1 MGKFTGAYIT
11 NTGKE
16 MLFGS
21 KNLTYTKV
29 ILYDQDLS
37 QTAIDQ
43 VRALTS
49 LDNPLLTTQIGL
61 ADTKSDQV
69 IVEATFKND
78 RVNQDINFKSV
89 GWYAKTDTRPE
100 SLIAVSVIDGVK
112 TLGANSPD
120 QVSTSSINL
129 KLAMA
134 IDDATTVTT
143 QINPAGTITPAQLDS
158 AVSNAKQELN
168 ASLKAQADK
177 ANSELTSANNE
188 LTKKLNKAIDDT
200 NASLTTKADKV
211 DVDQALSTK
220 ADKTEVNNQLNQKAN
235 ASDVN
240 RALDNKADKS
250 NTYTKAQVDDRNN
263 QLEQKLDAKI
273 SGKDTEDTITV
284 VTGYDPAT
292 KSATKENR
300 KSHDA
305 WLVDQ
310 IALGKIA
317 DALNSIDGNR
327 SINSAVDVNTV
338 QDYGAYK
345 LTNQGNTNTPPW
357 LQDKRGQLYVF
368 NYDGNAK
375 TQIWIPVGSGAYEG
389 NIGYRYWEGN
399 NVPAWIKIAN
409 SSDIT
414 NAMNLAKQAQSTAST
429 KANASDL
436 SALQNSALQLINGN
450 SGDDILSFRDEKIR
464 RYSNVSNV
472 KNLPSMAN
480 SSWFYVVTHTSQGWG
495 NVTVISQDNCYWQ
508 NSLNGNA
515 WTGWVK
521 HTTST
526 DVTNLQNQ
534 INAKLNFVRQD
545 AATAIVHDFPTNIN
559 DLDKLPEGRYNTR
572 NLSPDA
578 WNAIKNRPD
587 IDKYGMIICYRE
599 EADGWQLAFSTNHP
613 TTMYFRG
620 AGGATYSPWQKL
632 EQVDVSGLLA
642 KITDAKNTATQA
654 SQKADNANNNANGR
668 LPLSGGNMNL
678 RSVINWNGGGINDRT
693 GNLGGIT
700 WNGGTDNARI
710 YGDQDGND
718 NLDLAFDLG
727 DDGSNHFSFR
737 KNGQEIAM
745 IGLNG
750 HFTGTVDWDHI
761 NGKPSFNN
769 PELESKINNVQNIA
783 NSANSK
789 VDTLNSAFAVHK
801 YSNAVNLNDLWST
814 WGISYLLN
822 SNNTNT
828 PSFISDKRG
837 TLFTFSFDGNG
848 KWQLFA
854 GCISG
859 LAYRSYLSDGNTWH
873 RLVDERDVTSL
884 QNQINDLRNQINQ
897 LKSTIPQI
905 RRFNNENDARNWEGN
920 DPNKIAVVE

>member
-1 MGKFTGAYIT
+1 MSKFTGAYIT

-240 RALDNKADKS
+240 RALDNKAD
-250 NTYTKAQVDDRNN
+250 
-263 QLEQKLDAKI
+263 
-273 SGKDTEDTITV
+273 
-284 VTGYDPAT
+284 
-292 KSATKENR
+292 
-300 KSHDA
+300 
-305 WLVDQ
+305 
-310 IALGKIA
+310 
-317 DALNSIDGNR
+317 
-327 SINSAVDVNTV
+327 
-338 QDYGAYK
+338 
-345 LTNQGNTNTPPW
+345 
-357 LQDKRGQLYVF
+357 
-368 NYDGNAK
+368 
-375 TQIWIPVGSGAYEG
+375 
-389 NIGYRYWEGN
+389 
-399 NVPAWIKIAN
+399 
-409 SSDIT
+409 
-414 NAMNLAKQAQSTAST
+414 
-429 KANASDL
+429 ASDL

-472 KNLPSMAN
+472 NNLPSMAN

>member
-1 MGKFTGAYIT
+1 MSKFTGAYIT

-21 KNLTYTKV
+21 KNLTYTKAV
-29 ILYDQDLS
+29 LYDQDLS
-37 QTAIDQ
+37 QAPINQ
-43 VRALTS
+43 VRTLTS
-49 LDNPLLTTQIGL
+49 FDNPLLTTQIGL
-61 ADTKSDQV
+61 ADTKNDQV

-89 GWYAKTDTRPE
+89 GWYAKTDIQAE
-100 SLIAVSVIDGVK
+100 SLIAVSVIDGIK
-112 TLGANSPD
+112 TIGANAPD

-177 ANSELTSANNE
+177 ANSEFTLANNE
-188 LTKKLNKAIDDT
+188 LTEKIDRAIDDT
-200 NASLTTKADKV
+200 NASLATKAAKT

-220 ADKTEVNNQLNQKAN
+220 ANT
-235 ASDVN
+235 SDVN
-240 RALDNKADKS
+240 AAI
-250 NTYTKAQVDDRNN
+250 
-263 QLEQKLDAKI
+263 EKLK
-273 SGKDTEDTITV
+273 TE
-284 VTGYDPAT
+284 YDP
-292 KSATKENR
+292 
-300 KSHDA
+300 
-305 WLVDQ
+305 
-310 IALGKIA
+310 KIA
-317 DALNSIDGNR
+317 EAGKVKGIKVNNSEIINPDPDG
-327 SINSAVDVNTV
+327 
-338 QDYGAYK
+338 
-345 LTNQGNTNTPPW
+345 
-357 LQDKRGQLYVF
+357 
-368 NYDGNAK
+368 
-375 TQIWIPVGSGAYEG
+375 
-389 NIGYRYWEGN
+389 
-399 NVPAWIKIAN
+399 
-409 SSDIT
+409 
-414 NAMNLAKQAQSTAST
+414 
-429 KANASDL
+429 
-436 SALQNSALQLINGN
+436 LINLFGFSYLRN
-450 SGDDILSFRDEKIR
+450 FP
-464 RYSNVSNV
+464 NN
-472 KNLPSMAN
+472 
-480 SSWFYVVTHTSQGWG
+480 
-495 NVTVISQDNCYWQ
+495 Q
-508 NSLNGNA
+508 NSLDNLEPGAYTFANLSNVDFRKLNGLPSEGSFKISKNA
-515 WTGWVK
+515 FLVVFPYDKDT
-521 HTTST
+521 
-526 DVTNLQNQ
+526 TNLRLQIVANGHPGLYYRVNLLGKWLDWKQLSLADKVFDLSQNLTE
-534 INAKLNFVRQD
+534 IANKLNVTKESS
-545 AATAIVHDFPTNIN
+545 AVAITQPYPTYIT
-559 DLDKLPEGRYNTR
+559 DLNELPEGRYNTR
-572 NLSPDA
+572 NLTEDQ
-578 WNAIKNRPD
+578 WQAIKNIPP
-587 IDKYGMIICYRE
+587 IDHFGMIICYRE

-620 AGGATYSPWQKL
+620 AGGATYSAWQKL

-642 KITDAKNTATQA
+642 KIIDAKNTATQA

-678 RSVINWNGGGINDRT
+678 RSVINWNGGGINDKT

-700 WNGGTDNARI
+700 WNGGTDNAKI

-859 LAYRSYLSDGNTWH
+859 LAYRSYLNDGNTWH

-920 DPNKIAVVE
+920 DPNKIAIIE

>member
-1 MGKFTGAYIT
+1 MSKFTGAYIT

-240 RALDNKADKS
+240 RALDNKAD
-250 NTYTKAQVDDRNN
+250 
-263 QLEQKLDAKI
+263 
-273 SGKDTEDTITV
+273 
-284 VTGYDPAT
+284 
-292 KSATKENR
+292 
-300 KSHDA
+300 
-305 WLVDQ
+305 
-310 IALGKIA
+310 
-317 DALNSIDGNR
+317 
-327 SINSAVDVNTV
+327 
-338 QDYGAYK
+338 
-345 LTNQGNTNTPPW
+345 
-357 LQDKRGQLYVF
+357 
-368 NYDGNAK
+368 
-375 TQIWIPVGSGAYEG
+375 
-389 NIGYRYWEGN
+389 
-399 NVPAWIKIAN
+399 
-409 SSDIT
+409 
-414 NAMNLAKQAQSTAST
+414 
-429 KANASDL
+429 ASDL

-905 RRFNNENDARNWEGN
+905 RRFNNQNDARNWEGN

>member
-1 MGKFTGAYIT
+1 MSKFTGAYIT

-240 RALDNKADKS
+240 RALDNKAD
-250 NTYTKAQVDDRNN
+250 
-263 QLEQKLDAKI
+263 
-273 SGKDTEDTITV
+273 
-284 VTGYDPAT
+284 
-292 KSATKENR
+292 
-300 KSHDA
+300 
-305 WLVDQ
+305 
-310 IALGKIA
+310 
-317 DALNSIDGNR
+317 
-327 SINSAVDVNTV
+327 
-338 QDYGAYK
+338 
-345 LTNQGNTNTPPW
+345 
-357 LQDKRGQLYVF
+357 
-368 NYDGNAK
+368 
-375 TQIWIPVGSGAYEG
+375 
-389 NIGYRYWEGN
+389 
-399 NVPAWIKIAN
+399 
-409 SSDIT
+409 
-414 NAMNLAKQAQSTAST
+414 
-429 KANASDL
+429 ASDL

-521 HTTST
+521 HTIST

-801 YSNAVNLNDLWST
+801 YSNPVNLNDLWST
-814 WGISYLLN
+814 WAISYLLN

>member
-240 RALDNKADKS
+240 RALDNKAD
-250 NTYTKAQVDDRNN
+250 
-263 QLEQKLDAKI
+263 
-273 SGKDTEDTITV
+273 
-284 VTGYDPAT
+284 
-292 KSATKENR
+292 
-300 KSHDA
+300 
-305 WLVDQ
+305 
-310 IALGKIA
+310 
-317 DALNSIDGNR
+317 
-327 SINSAVDVNTV
+327 
-338 QDYGAYK
+338 
-345 LTNQGNTNTPPW
+345 
-357 LQDKRGQLYVF
+357 
-368 NYDGNAK
+368 
-375 TQIWIPVGSGAYEG
+375 
-389 NIGYRYWEGN
+389 
-399 NVPAWIKIAN
+399 
-409 SSDIT
+409 
-414 NAMNLAKQAQSTAST
+414 
-429 KANASDL
+429 ASDL

>member
-1 MGKFTGAYIT
+1 MSKFTGAYIT

-240 RALDNKADKS
+240 RALDNKAD
-250 NTYTKAQVDDRNN
+250 
-263 QLEQKLDAKI
+263 
-273 SGKDTEDTITV
+273 
-284 VTGYDPAT
+284 
-292 KSATKENR
+292 
-300 KSHDA
+300 
-305 WLVDQ
+305 
-310 IALGKIA
+310 
-317 DALNSIDGNR
+317 
-327 SINSAVDVNTV
+327 
-338 QDYGAYK
+338 
-345 LTNQGNTNTPPW
+345 
-357 LQDKRGQLYVF
+357 
-368 NYDGNAK
+368 
-375 TQIWIPVGSGAYEG
+375 
-389 NIGYRYWEGN
+389 
-399 NVPAWIKIAN
+399 
-409 SSDIT
+409 
-414 NAMNLAKQAQSTAST
+414 
-429 KANASDL
+429 ASDL

-534 INAKLNFVRQD
+534 IKAKLNFVRQD

>member
-1 MGKFTGAYIT
+1 MSKFTGAYIT

-240 RALDNKADKS
+240 RALDNKAD
-250 NTYTKAQVDDRNN
+250 
-263 QLEQKLDAKI
+263 
-273 SGKDTEDTITV
+273 
-284 VTGYDPAT
+284 
-292 KSATKENR
+292 
-300 KSHDA
+300 
-305 WLVDQ
+305 
-310 IALGKIA
+310 
-317 DALNSIDGNR
+317 
-327 SINSAVDVNTV
+327 
-338 QDYGAYK
+338 
-345 LTNQGNTNTPPW
+345 
-357 LQDKRGQLYVF
+357 
-368 NYDGNAK
+368 
-375 TQIWIPVGSGAYEG
+375 
-389 NIGYRYWEGN
+389 
-399 NVPAWIKIAN
+399 
-409 SSDIT
+409 
-414 NAMNLAKQAQSTAST
+414 
-429 KANASDL
+429 ASDL

-642 KITDAKNTATQA
+642 KITNAKNTATQA

>member
-1 MGKFTGAYIT
+1 MSKFTGAYIT

-21 KNLTYTKV
+21 KNLTYTKAV
-29 ILYDQDLS
+29 LYDQDLS
-37 QTAIDQ
+37 QAPINQ
-43 VRALTS
+43 VRTLTS
-49 LDNPLLTTQIGL
+49 FDNPLLTTQIGL
-61 ADTKSDQV
+61 ADTKNDQV

-89 GWYAKTDTRPE
+89 GWYAKTDIQAE
-100 SLIAVSVIDGVK
+100 SLIAVSVIDGIK
-112 TLGANSPD
+112 TIGANAPD

-177 ANSELTSANNE
+177 ANSEFTLANNE
-188 LTKKLNKAIDDT
+188 LTEKIDRAIDDT
-200 NASLTTKADKV
+200 NASLATKAAKT

-220 ADKTEVNNQLNQKAN
+220 ANT
-235 ASDVN
+235 SDVN
-240 RALDNKADKS
+240 AAI
-250 NTYTKAQVDDRNN
+250 
-263 QLEQKLDAKI
+263 EKLK
-273 SGKDTEDTITV
+273 TE
-284 VTGYDPAT
+284 YDP
-292 KSATKENR
+292 
-300 KSHDA
+300 
-305 WLVDQ
+305 
-310 IALGKIA
+310 KIA
-317 DALNSIDGNR
+317 EAGKVKGIKVNNSEIINPDPDG
-327 SINSAVDVNTV
+327 
-338 QDYGAYK
+338 
-345 LTNQGNTNTPPW
+345 
-357 LQDKRGQLYVF
+357 
-368 NYDGNAK
+368 
-375 TQIWIPVGSGAYEG
+375 
-389 NIGYRYWEGN
+389 
-399 NVPAWIKIAN
+399 
-409 SSDIT
+409 
-414 NAMNLAKQAQSTAST
+414 
-429 KANASDL
+429 
-436 SALQNSALQLINGN
+436 LINLFGFSYLRN
-450 SGDDILSFRDEKIR
+450 FP
-464 RYSNVSNV
+464 NN
-472 KNLPSMAN
+472 
-480 SSWFYVVTHTSQGWG
+480 
-495 NVTVISQDNCYWQ
+495 Q
-508 NSLNGNA
+508 NSLDNLEPGAYTFANLSNVDFRKLNGLPSEGSFKISKNA
-515 WTGWVK
+515 FLVVFPYD
-521 HTTST
+521 T
-526 DVTNLQNQ
+526 DTTNLRLQIVANGHPGLYYRVNLLGKWLDWKQLSLADKVFDLSQNLTE
-534 INAKLNFVRQD
+534 IANKLNVTKESS
-545 AATAIVHDFPTNIN
+545 AVAITQPYPTYIT
-559 DLDKLPEGRYNTR
+559 DLNELPEGRYNTR
-572 NLSPDA
+572 NLTEDQ
-578 WNAIKNRPD
+578 WQAIKNIPP
-587 IDKYGMIICYRE
+587 IDHFGMIICYRE

-620 AGGATYSPWQKL
+620 AGGATYSAWQKL

-642 KITDAKNTATQA
+642 KIIDAKNTATQA

-678 RSVINWNGGGINDRT
+678 RSVINWNGGGINDKT

-700 WNGGTDNARI
+700 WNGGTDNAKI

-859 LAYRSYLSDGNTWH
+859 LAYRSYLNDGNTWH

-920 DPNKIAVVE
+920 DPNKIAIIE

>member
-1 MGKFTGAYIT
+1 MSKFTGAYIT

-69 IVEATFKND
+69 IVESTFKND

-240 RALDNKADKS
+240 RALDNKAD
-250 NTYTKAQVDDRNN
+250 
-263 QLEQKLDAKI
+263 
-273 SGKDTEDTITV
+273 
-284 VTGYDPAT
+284 
-292 KSATKENR
+292 
-300 KSHDA
+300 
-305 WLVDQ
+305 
-310 IALGKIA
+310 
-317 DALNSIDGNR
+317 
-327 SINSAVDVNTV
+327 
-338 QDYGAYK
+338 
-345 LTNQGNTNTPPW
+345 
-357 LQDKRGQLYVF
+357 
-368 NYDGNAK
+368 
-375 TQIWIPVGSGAYEG
+375 
-389 NIGYRYWEGN
+389 
-399 NVPAWIKIAN
+399 
-409 SSDIT
+409 
-414 NAMNLAKQAQSTAST
+414 
-429 KANASDL
+429 ASDL

>member
-1 MGKFTGAYIT
+1 MSKFTGAYIT

-120 QVSTSSINL
+120 QVSTSYINL

-143 QINPAGTITPAQLDS
+143 QINPANTITPAQLDS

-200 NASLTTKADKV
+200 NASLT
-211 DVDQALSTK
+211 
-220 ADKTEVNNQLNQKAN
+220 
-235 ASDVN
+235 
-240 RALDNKADKS
+240 
-250 NTYTKAQVDDRNN
+250 
-263 QLEQKLDAKI
+263 
-273 SGKDTEDTITV
+273 
-284 VTGYDPAT
+284 
-292 KSATKENR
+292 
-300 KSHDA
+300 
-305 WLVDQ
+305 
-310 IALGKIA
+310 
-317 DALNSIDGNR
+317 
-327 SINSAVDVNTV
+327 
-338 QDYGAYK
+338 
-345 LTNQGNTNTPPW
+345 
-357 LQDKRGQLYVF
+357 
-368 NYDGNAK
+368 
-375 TQIWIPVGSGAYEG
+375 
-389 NIGYRYWEGN
+389 
-399 NVPAWIKIAN
+399 
-409 SSDIT
+409 
-414 NAMNLAKQAQSTAST
+414 T

-620 AGGATYSPWQKL
+620 AGRATYSPWQKL

-668 LPLSGGNMNL
+668 LTLSGGNMNL
-678 RSVINWNGGGINDRT
+678 KSVINWNGGGINDRI
-693 GNLGGIT
+693 GNLGGIS
-700 WNGGTDNARI
+700 WYGGTDHARI
-710 YGDQDGND
+710 YGDQDRND

-737 KNGQEIAM
+737 KNGKEIAM

-750 HFTGTVDWDHI
+750 RFTGTVDWDHI
-761 NGKPSFNN
+761 NGKP
-769 PELESKINNVQNIA
+769 
-783 NSANSK
+783 
-789 VDTLNSAFAVHK
+789 D
-801 YSNAVNLNDLWST
+801 
-814 WGISYLLN
+814 
-822 SNNTNT
+822 
-828 PSFISDKRG
+828 
-837 TLFTFSFDGNG
+837 
-848 KWQLFA
+848 
-854 GCISG
+854 
-859 LAYRSYLSDGNTWH
+859 
-873 RLVDERDVTSL
+873 L

-905 RRFNNENDARNWEGN
+905 RRFNN
-920 DPNKIAVVE
+920 

>member
-1 MGKFTGAYIT
+1 MSKFTGAYIT

-240 RALDNKADKS
+240 RALDNKAD
-250 NTYTKAQVDDRNN
+250 
-263 QLEQKLDAKI
+263 
-273 SGKDTEDTITV
+273 
-284 VTGYDPAT
+284 
-292 KSATKENR
+292 
-300 KSHDA
+300 
-305 WLVDQ
+305 
-310 IALGKIA
+310 
-317 DALNSIDGNR
+317 
-327 SINSAVDVNTV
+327 
-338 QDYGAYK
+338 
-345 LTNQGNTNTPPW
+345 
-357 LQDKRGQLYVF
+357 
-368 NYDGNAK
+368 
-375 TQIWIPVGSGAYEG
+375 
-389 NIGYRYWEGN
+389 
-399 NVPAWIKIAN
+399 
-409 SSDIT
+409 
-414 NAMNLAKQAQSTAST
+414 
-429 KANASDL
+429 ASDL

>member
-1 MGKFTGAYIT
+1 MSKFTGAYIT

-240 RALDNKADKS
+240 RALDNKAD
-250 NTYTKAQVDDRNN
+250 
-263 QLEQKLDAKI
+263 
-273 SGKDTEDTITV
+273 
-284 VTGYDPAT
+284 
-292 KSATKENR
+292 
-300 KSHDA
+300 
-305 WLVDQ
+305 
-310 IALGKIA
+310 
-317 DALNSIDGNR
+317 
-327 SINSAVDVNTV
+327 
-338 QDYGAYK
+338 
-345 LTNQGNTNTPPW
+345 
-357 LQDKRGQLYVF
+357 
-368 NYDGNAK
+368 
-375 TQIWIPVGSGAYEG
+375 
-389 NIGYRYWEGN
+389 
-399 NVPAWIKIAN
+399 
-409 SSDIT
+409 
-414 NAMNLAKQAQSTAST
+414 
-429 KANASDL
+429 ASDL

-526 DVTNLQNQ
+526 DVINLLNQ

-873 RLVDERDVTSL
+873 RLVDERDATSL

>member
-1 MGKFTGAYIT
+1 MSKFTGAYIT

-143 QINPAGTITPAQLDS
+143 HINPAGTITPAQLDS

-240 RALDNKADKS
+240 RALDNKAD
-250 NTYTKAQVDDRNN
+250 
-263 QLEQKLDAKI
+263 
-273 SGKDTEDTITV
+273 
-284 VTGYDPAT
+284 
-292 KSATKENR
+292 
-300 KSHDA
+300 
-305 WLVDQ
+305 
-310 IALGKIA
+310 
-317 DALNSIDGNR
+317 
-327 SINSAVDVNTV
+327 
-338 QDYGAYK
+338 
-345 LTNQGNTNTPPW
+345 
-357 LQDKRGQLYVF
+357 
-368 NYDGNAK
+368 
-375 TQIWIPVGSGAYEG
+375 
-389 NIGYRYWEGN
+389 
-399 NVPAWIKIAN
+399 
-409 SSDIT
+409 
-414 NAMNLAKQAQSTAST
+414 
-429 KANASDL
+429 ASDL

>member
-1 MGKFTGAYIT
+1 MSKFTGAYIT

-16 MLFGS
+16 MLLGS

-240 RALDNKADKS
+240 RALDNKAD
-250 NTYTKAQVDDRNN
+250 
-263 QLEQKLDAKI
+263 
-273 SGKDTEDTITV
+273 
-284 VTGYDPAT
+284 
-292 KSATKENR
+292 
-300 KSHDA
+300 
-305 WLVDQ
+305 
-310 IALGKIA
+310 
-317 DALNSIDGNR
+317 
-327 SINSAVDVNTV
+327 
-338 QDYGAYK
+338 
-345 LTNQGNTNTPPW
+345 
-357 LQDKRGQLYVF
+357 
-368 NYDGNAK
+368 
-375 TQIWIPVGSGAYEG
+375 
-389 NIGYRYWEGN
+389 
-399 NVPAWIKIAN
+399 
-409 SSDIT
+409 
-414 NAMNLAKQAQSTAST
+414 
-429 KANASDL
+429 ASDL

>member
-1 MGKFTGAYIT
+1 MSKFTGAYIT
-11 NTGKE
+11 NVGKE

-21 KNLTYTKV
+21 KNLTYTKAV
-29 ILYDQDLS
+29 LYDQDLS
-37 QTAIDQ
+37 QAAIDR

-61 ADTKSDQV
+61 ADTKSNQV

-89 GWYAKTDTRPE
+89 GWYAKTDTQAE

-158 AVSNAKQELN
+158 AVSNAKRELN
-168 ASLKAQADK
+168 ARADK
-177 ANSELTSANNE
+177 ASSELTLANNE

-200 NASLTTKADKV
+200 NASLTTKAAKT
-211 DVDQALSTK
+211 DVDQALNTK

-235 ASDVN
+235 TSDVN

-273 SGKDTEDTITV
+273 FGKDTEDTITV
-284 VTGYDPAT
+284 VTGYDPVT

-338 QDYGAYK
+338 QAYGAYK

-375 TQIWIPVGSGAYEG
+375 TQIWIPVGSGAYGG
-389 NIGYRYWEGN
+389 NIGYRYWEGS
-399 NVPAWIKIAN
+399 NVPAWIKLAN
-409 SSDIT
+409 SNDI
-414 NAMNLAKQAQSTAST
+414 N
-429 KANASDL
+429 D
-436 SALQNSALQLINGN
+436 
-450 SGDDILSFRDEKIR
+450 
-464 RYSNVSNV
+464 
-472 KNLPSMAN
+472 
-480 SSWFYVVTHTSQGWG
+480 
-495 NVTVISQDNCYWQ
+495 
-508 NSLNGNA
+508 
-515 WTGWVK
+515 
-521 HTTST
+521 
-526 DVTNLQNQ
+526 LQNQ
-534 INAKLNFVRQD
+534 LNSKFNSVRQD

-613 TTMYFRG
+613 TIMYFRG

-642 KITDAKNTATQA
+642 KITDAKNTAIQA

-761 NGKPSFNN
+761 NGKPSLTPKFKAKVLTSFNVAN
-769 PELESKINNVQNIA
+769 KQGTFDENATVDSNGLFYRWPVDQMVIGQLADAINRYSITDGNDYISNTTIDCNNYLGQTRTWKISNTRMNNGPIA
-783 NSANSK
+783 NSNTCWGWLSTYNWDNNSVVQVYLDAGGEKFWRATNANASR
-789 VDTLNSAFAVHK
+789 NWH
-801 YSNAVNLNDLWST
+801 
-814 WGISYLLN
+814 
-822 SNNTNT
+822 
-828 PSFISDKRG
+828 
-837 TLFTFSFDGNG
+837 
-848 KWQLFA
+848 WQKMV
-854 GCISG
+854 S
-859 LAYRSYLSDGNTWH
+859 S
-873 RLVDERDVTSL
+873 DVTNNL

-905 RRFNNENDARNWEGN
+905 RRFNSENDARNWEGN
-920 DPNKIAVVE
+920 NPNKIAIIE